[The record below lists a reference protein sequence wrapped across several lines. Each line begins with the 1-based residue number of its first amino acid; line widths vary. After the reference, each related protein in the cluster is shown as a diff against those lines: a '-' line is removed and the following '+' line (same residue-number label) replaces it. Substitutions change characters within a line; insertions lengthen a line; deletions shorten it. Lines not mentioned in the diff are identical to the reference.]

1 MARGKGREGEGEE
14 RCFGGRKKISIADLL
29 SDEVD
34 DETKSKVREVVC
46 FDYHFYYYCYFIL

>member
-1 MARGKGREGEGEE
+1 MSRGVERGEEGE

-46 FDYHFYYYCYFIL
+46 FYLYMYYIY